1 MSTQKSMPPKKPKA
15 GKRTRDSPPPS
26 SSSSSSR
33 SSSSSSVSSISNES
47 GEEALQQAVVEK
59 LRNKKKAA
67 EKGHSAL
74 STTAIAPSQAK
85 MVDYNDLTHPL
96 VCGGVQWNVKLHAL
110 SHKYSRIL
118 EAKHFISGQTDSV
131 AVVLKSD
138 ASDAKQQRCTPEG
151 LKSLLDAAEPS
162 LFGHGSDNVYDESVR
177 KGKEVKA
184 DRLDIKFVVR
194 DYIHGDKFIDIRETS
209 VPRFIARWL
218 RVPFDCV
225 RLGCSKLALYEVGGH
240 FSTHR
245 DTNRG
250 PEHVATLL
258 VSVPS
263 EYEGGEF
270 VLTLPT
276 GEEKVWAP
284 AGKPEFFA
292 FHADLEH
299 VVKPVTKGLRASLQY
314 DVYVKASGKNDLDEY
329 SPHDLFEGTTDPK
342 SVRHTNAA
350 LKSVKSLKH
359 IDDAVDAF
367 VAALSEHVT
376 GKKAIALPLV
386 HLYTKTSI
394 RPRYLKSIDRVLFDR
409 VLKAGYT
416 VALEPVKCE
425 VRYYIGWEK
434 SATVTC
440 VAPVERCY
448 TAAADGAVT
457 ERPPSKPVMRQ
468 IKAAHYVLTTGVNSK
483 LLHYSPYVE
492 YTGNEAAEGHRVYFS
507 GVMVVAKGDAC
518 GAKAP

>member
-1 MSTQKSMPPKKPKA
+1 MPPKKPKA

-26 SSSSSSR
+26 SSS
-33 SSSSSSVSSISNES
+33 VSSISNES
-47 GEEALQQAVVEK
+47 AKEALPQAVAEK
-59 LRNKKKAA
+59 LRSKKAA
-67 EKGHSAL
+67 EKGHGAL

-96 VCGGVQWNVKLHAL
+96 LFEGDRTVSWNVKPHAL
-110 SHKYSRIL
+110 THKYSPIL
-118 EAKHFISGQTDSV
+118 EAKHFISGETNSV

-138 ASDAKQQRCTPEG
+138 ASHSKQQRCTPKV

-184 DRLDIKFVVR
+184 DRLDIKIVA
-194 DYIHGDKFIDIRETS
+194 DYSDDDELIDISETNIPS
-209 VPRFIARWL
+209 EIADWL
-218 RVPFDCV
+218 RVPSDCV
-225 RLGCSKLALYEVGGH
+225 RLECSKLALYEVGGH

-263 EYEGGEF
+263 KYEGGEF

-284 AGKPEFFA
+284 GGEPEYFA

-314 DVYVKASGKNDLDEY
+314 DVYTKAAADKKDLEPDAKSMEDPDDCESEEELKEDLDDYEPY
-329 SPHDLFEGTTDPK
+329 DLFRGGTDPK
-342 SVRHTNAA
+342 SVRHTDA
-350 LKSVKSLKH
+350 
-359 IDDAVDAF
+359 AVDAF

-376 GKKAIALPLV
+376 GKEAIVLPLV

-394 RPRYLKSIDRVLFDR
+394 RPQYLKSIDRVLFDR

-425 VRYYIGWEK
+425 VKYLEDPSEK
-434 SATVTC
+434 SATVKC
-440 VAPVERCY
+440 VASIERCY
-448 TAAADGAVT
+448 TVAADGAVT

-468 IKAAHYVLTTGVNSK
+468 IKAAHYVLTSGVNSK
-483 LLHYSPYVE
+483 LLHDYPYAA
-492 YTGNEAAEGHRVYFS
+492 YTGNEAAEGHLVYFS
-507 GVMVVAKGDAC
+507 GVMVVAKGDTC